1 MKFAHDFKATL
12 ASQGFPPH
20 WVNRAIPYGQL
31 KKCLKKVQRELEDL
45 GLDAQTLR
53 ALLDPHTT
61 SPVALQYRL
70 RAASNSNFVRPKLT
84 LYLHL
89 QDGVAVDASLT
100 PTSRCFFERIVAEM
114 TIHDNRIA
122 CDQSSVSSNIL
133 QDADDAEPLSTIVTL
148 NYDRIE
154 VPLVFDGEFFSLLQ
168 NDVISLDA
176 LQTEEEQKITSEV
189 VALGNNV
196 SHVSRPSRF
205 SKSDL
210 GRWRRIF
217 ELYINAQIFFA
228 TNERDHGVRSS
239 VKALEQLR
247 WFQNEVDKREL
258 ATSFNL
264 GKSKLAFSKFLVLNA
279 NLLKNL
285 QFQEL
290 NKLAVSK
297 ILKKFDKR
305 TALSVSQ
312 TFPTVIQSEGLLSRD
327 LAKDMCAHLSE
338 QLVAVVP
345 QLSDFLCPICFAV
358 AYRPV
363 RLDCQHIFC
372 IRCVVKIQRRQ
383 ESTCPLCRAHVV
395 MRASA
400 DNLDEKL
407 RRFLKKYFPEE
418 VKEKQRANEIE
429 RGIEEYGPGYK
440 HQDCVIM

>member
-1 MKFAHDFKATL
+1 MKFAHDFKETL
-12 ASQGFPPH
+12 ANQGFPPH

-70 RAASNSNFVRPKLT
+70 KSASDSNFVRPKLT
-84 LYLHL
+84 LYLDL

-100 PTSRCFFERIVAEM
+100 PTSRRFFERIAAE
-114 TIHDNRIA
+114 TTLHDSNLTSER
-122 CDQSSVSSNIL
+122 SSAPSNIL
-133 QDADDAEPLSTIVTL
+133 SDGDDAEPLSTTATPSC
-148 NYDRIE
+148 DRIE
-154 VPLVFDGEFFSLLQ
+154 VPLVFDGEFFSLLH

-205 SKSDL
+205 FKSDL
-210 GRWRRIF
+210 GRWRHIF
-217 ELYINAQIFFA
+217 EIYINAQIFFA

-247 WFQNEVDKREL
+247 WFQTEVDKREL
-258 ATSFNL
+258 VTSFKL
-264 GKSKLAFSKFLVLNA
+264 SESKLAFSKFLVLNA

-305 TALSVSQ
+305 TALGVSQ

-345 QLSDFLCPICFAV
+345 QLNDFLCPICFAV

-363 RLDCQHIFC
+363 RLDCQHVFC

-383 ESTCPLCRAHVV
+383 ENTCPLCRSHVV

-407 RRFLKKYFPEE
+407 GRFLKKYFPEE